1 MGLHYKT
8 QQLLDFMRANPD
20 MSIPEVIKAR
30 NTSETRVKRIA
41 KQFDLPN
48 PKGYKSETL
57 DFMRANPEMS
67 VSEIAQ
73 ARKISTQA
81 VYSLM
86 KRHGL
91 DHRVRETYAR
101 GQARVNH
108 EEIETIAND
117 VIDNCDKE
125 YVLRRNGL
133 SQAEKTAFADK
144 YGVNNRVM
152 TKVSVVV
159 LERLTSERN
168 LRILDDLRSP
178 NRMKDTEIA
187 MKHGVSAG
195 IVARVRDE
203 NGISRLPRQN
213 AERSNSMRQRVR
225 EYVATKPKAT
235 INDIARDLGMNISQA
250 RILFMELDTS
260 RLPIT
265 PQQRKMIE
273 KELRKP
279 NRDTDLVI
287 AHKIGVHSMAVNILR
302 RSLGIEALS
311 TKRGSYTTTQ
321 LREMRKEI
329 TESIESGLDSEVVD

>member
-20 MSIPEVIKAR
+20 MSISEIATAR
-30 NTSETRVKRIA
+30 NTTESRIKRIA

-48 PKGYKSETL
+48 PKGRKNETL

-67 VSEIAQ
+67 VSEIAK
-73 ARKISTQA
+73 ARKVSTQA
-81 VYSLM
+81 IYSLM
-86 KRHGL
+86 RRHGL
-91 DHRVRETYAR
+91 DHRVRETYAK
-101 GQARVNH
+101 GEARTTS
-108 EEIETIAND
+108 EELEAIAND
-117 VIDNCDKE
+117 VYDNCDKE

-133 SQAEKTAFADK
+133 SEQDKSLFAEK

-152 TKVSVVV
+152 TKVSVIV
-159 LERLTSERN
+159 LERLTNERDE
-168 LRILDDLRSP
+168 RILADLRSP
-178 NRMKDTEIA
+178 NRMKDIEIG

-195 IVARVRDE
+195 IVARVREE

-213 AERSNSMRQRVR
+213 AERSNSMRQQVR
-225 EYVATKPKAT
+225 EYVATKPTAT
-235 INDIARDLGMNISQA
+235 ISDISRDLGMNISQA

-265 PQQRKMIE
+265 RQQRQLIE

-279 NRDTDLVI
+279 DRDTDSVI
-287 AHKIGVHSMAVNILR
+287 AYKVGVDSMVVNILR

-311 TKRGSYTTTQ
+311 TQRGSYTITQ
-321 LREMRKEI
+321 LREMKKEI
-329 TESIESGLDSEVVD
+329 KESIDSGLDVEVVD